1 MIQALLHHWPH
12 WLDAIW
18 IPVSWFLVQPAQ
30 RLRTLLFIA
39 LSMVGMRLQVEVA
52 MASGFTGWLGWLS
65 IAPFQRGLAV
75 YSFFIGLFLILTI
88 FSPQTRGPIFMA
100 ASLSIFFMA
109 FFVTSVI
116 MLL

>member
-1 MIQALLHHWPH
+1 MQEFIYH
-12 WLDAIW
+12 WLDALW
-18 IPVSWFLVQPAQ
+18 LPVGMILVQPGQ
-30 RLRTLLFIA
+30 RLRTAMFII
-39 LSMVGMRLQVEVA
+39 LSMIGMRLQIE
-52 MASGFTGWLGWLS
+52 MADGSNFTGLLGWLPLT
-65 IAPFQRGLAV
+65 AFQRGLAV

>member
-1 MIQALLHHWPH
+1 MQDLIYP
-12 WLDAIW
+12 WLDALW
-18 IPVSWFLVQPAQ
+18 LPVGLILVQPGQ
-30 RLRTLLFIA
+30 RLRTGLFIV
-39 LSMVGMRLQVEVA
+39 LCMIGMRLQIEVA
-52 MASGFTGWLGWLS
+52 HDSALMGILGWLPLD
-65 IAPFQRGLAV
+65 AFQRSLIV
-75 YSFFIGLFLILTI
+75 YSFFIGMFLVLTI

>member
-1 MIQALLHHWPH
+1 MMQAFLSQ
-12 WLDAIW
+12 WLDALW
-18 IPVSWFLVQPAQ
+18 LPVSLVLVQPGQ
-30 RLRTLLFIA
+30 RLRTLLFIV
-39 LSMVGMRLQVEVA
+39 LCMIGMRLQVEVA
-52 MASGFTGWLGWLS
+52 TDSRFSGLLDWISLS
-65 IAPFQRGLAV
+65 LFQRGLAV